1 MSDPTSIFGSNSPG
15 GNPTPQSPDGAGTPS
30 NVQIDPA
37 IITLLGEI
45 KNDRGEP
52 KYKSLPEALNA
63 LKHSQEYIPQLTSQ
77 LSQKDT
83 ELANARAAAERVAEL
98 ERSIEALTRQSTTVP
113 PTVPQGLNEE
123 QIAELVQRTLT
134 KSQKEAIERANLTS
148 VADTLKNTFGTDAES
163 KYNAKA
169 AELGMS
175 VPEFNALAAR
185 SPKAVL
191 EMLGAKAAVPHP
203 SVNVQGTVNTTGLQ
217 PHQETFIGRNRKS
230 VLIGATTEDMQSE
243 RDASKKMVEE
253 LHNQGLS
260 IHDLTDPKVY
270 KKYFG

>member
-1 MSDPTSIFGSNSPG
+1 MTDQSSIFENSNSG
-15 GNPTPQSPDGAGTPS
+15 GNPTIDPQGGAGTPS

-63 LKHSQEYIPQLTSQ
+63 LKHSQEYIPQLTAQ
-77 LSQKDT
+77 LSQKETD
-83 ELANARAAAERVAEL
+83 LIAARASADKVAEL
-98 ERSIEALTRQSTTVP
+98 ERSIEALTR
-113 PTVPQGLNEE
+113 PQGTPQNTTQAALTEE
-123 QIAELVQRTLT
+123 QIAELVNRTLT
-134 KSQKEAIERANLTS
+134 KTQKQAVENANLSSVANTLKEA
-148 VADTLKNTFGTDAES
+148 FGTEAET

-191 EMLGAKAAVPHP
+191 EMLGAKAVPTTP
-203 SVNVQGTVNTTGLQ
+203 SNPSGTVNTTGLQ
-217 PHQETFIGRNRKS
+217 PHQDTFIGRNKKS
-230 VLIGATTEDMQSE
+230 VLIGATTADMQAE
-243 RDASKKMVEE
+243 REASKKMVTE
-253 LHNQGLS
+253 LESKGMS
-260 IHDLTDPKVY
+260 IDDLTNPKNY
-270 KKYFG
+270 FKYFGN

>member
-1 MSDPTSIFGSNSPG
+1 MSDPTSIFGNSNPG
-15 GNPTPQSPDGAGTPS
+15 GNPATPPDGAGTPS

-37 IITLLGEI
+37 ITTLLGEI

-63 LKHSQEYIPQLTSQ
+63 LKHSQEYIPTLTAQ

-83 ELANARAAAERVAEL
+83 ELASARAAAERVAEL
-98 ERSIEALTRQSTTVP
+98 ERSIEALTRQSTNTP
-113 PTVPQGLNEE
+113 PTVPQGLSEE

-134 KSQKEAIERANLTS
+134 KSQKEALERDNLNS
-148 VADTLKNTFGTDAES
+148 VANTLKTTFGTEAES

-191 EMLGAKAAVPHP
+191 EMLGAKQVVQAPTNP
-203 SVNVQGTVNTTGLQ
+203 QGTVNTTGLQ
-217 PHQETFIGRNRKS
+217 PHQETFIGRNKKS
-230 VLIGATTEDMQSE
+230 VLIGATTDDMKAE
-243 RDASKKMVEE
+243 RLASNQMVEE
-253 LHNQGLS
+253 LHAQGLTV
-260 IHDLTDPKVY
+260 HDLTDPKVY
-270 KKYFG
+270 KKYFGS